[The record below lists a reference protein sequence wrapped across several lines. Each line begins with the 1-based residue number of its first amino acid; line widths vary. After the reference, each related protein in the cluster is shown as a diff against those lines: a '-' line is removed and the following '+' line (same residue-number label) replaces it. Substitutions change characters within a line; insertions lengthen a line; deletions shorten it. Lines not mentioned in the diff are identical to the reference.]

1 MNWKPS
7 LAATEA
13 HVRSI
18 TEIIKHFKQNWTE
31 ELSGDSIA
39 KACRDAGMTWLD
51 SMLNPVVTVQIFMI
65 QILHGNTAC
74 QHMPH
79 LCEMAFTAAGYC
91 KARMRIKLEV
101 FEFLLSRCV
110 GSIQQQTLDA
120 GWWLGHRVFMVD
132 GSSFS
137 MPDTIALQNHF
148 GQHTSQK
155 PGCGFPTAHWL
166 GMLHMGTGM
175 ITKML
180 ASPLRTH
187 DMARTAE
194 LHPELK
200 AGDLLVADRAFCSF
214 AHLCLLIERRA
225 EAVLR
230 VHQKTIVDF
239 TPQRPYTNPNRTNPI
254 KGLPRSRWLRQLG
267 VTDQV
272 VVWLKNRTNGP
283 AWMTKEQYA
292 LLPDEITVREL
303 RYSINQKGFRTKKIT
318 LVTTLLDHEV
328 YSLEELADLFRRRWE
343 IETHFGQI
351 KTTMAMDVLKCQT
364 VDGVLKELHMFA
376 LIYNLVRQVI
386 VIAAANQ
393 NIAMS
398 RISFIDALRW
408 LRSVKV
414 GNELTKLVVNPHRP
428 NRYEPRVKKRRPK
441 TYNLMTK
448 PRNQLKKDFAIQ

>member
-1 MNWKPS
+1 M
-7 LAATEA
+7 
-13 HVRSI
+13 RSI
-18 TEIIKHFKQNWTE
+18 TQIVKQFKQNWIK
-31 ELSGDSIA
+31 ELDDDSIA

-51 SMLNPVVTVQIFMI
+51 SMLNPVVTVQIFLI

-74 QHMPH
+74 QHMPG
-79 LCEMAFTAAGYC
+79 LCELAFTAAGYC

-101 FEFLLSRCV
+101 FELLLSRCV
-110 GSIQQQTLDA
+110 DSIQQQTLDT
-120 GWWLGHRVFMVD
+120 GLWFGHRVFMID

-148 GQHTSQK
+148 GQHTTQK

-166 GMLHMGTGM
+166 AMLHMGTGM

-187 DMARTAE
+187 DMAPTAE
-194 LHPELK
+194 LHPELQ

-214 AHLCLLIERRA
+214 AHLCLLIERRV

-230 VHQKTIVDF
+230 VHQRTIVDF
-239 TPQRPYTNPNRTNPI
+239 TPRRSYTNPNRTNVI

-267 VTDQV
+267 IQDQV
-272 VVWLKNRTNGP
+272 VVWIKNRSSRP
-283 AWMTKEQYA
+283 AWMSKEQYE
-292 LLPDEITVREL
+292 LLPNEITVREL
-303 RYSINQKGFRTKKIT
+303 RYQVHQKGFRAKQIT

-364 VDGVLKELHMFA
+364 VEGVLKELHVFA

-386 VIAAANQ
+386 VNAAAKQ
-393 NIAMS
+393 NVEVA

-408 LRSVKV
+408 LRSAKI
-414 GNELTKLVVNPHRP
+414 GDQLNKLFVNPHRP

-441 TYNLMTK
+441 TYTFMTK
-448 PRNQLKKDFAIQ
+448 PRSQLKKELAAQ